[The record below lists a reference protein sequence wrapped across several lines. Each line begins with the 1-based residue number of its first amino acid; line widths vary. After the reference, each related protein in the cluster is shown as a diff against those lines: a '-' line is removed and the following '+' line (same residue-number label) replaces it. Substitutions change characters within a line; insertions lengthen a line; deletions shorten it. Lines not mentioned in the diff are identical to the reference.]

1 MHAQVFVKN
10 GLEFNLN
17 TDTPEIVIPV
27 EDFRGHYG
35 MLSKNEHKFILVNLP
50 SGQIDTSTRT
60 KVVEAS
66 NFIESRNN
74 SVLHMN
80 EFVELVGWEIVDN
93 DYEAATND
101 EGEVIE
107 EVLDFRL
114 ASVSQKL
121 FQEVF
126 GA

>member
-1 MHAQVFVKN
+1 
-10 GLEFNLN
+10 
-17 TDTPEIVIPV
+17 
-27 EDFRGHYG
+27 
-35 MLSKNEHKFILVNLP
+35 MLDKSEHKFILVNLP

-60 KVVEAS
+60 KVVDAS
-66 NFIESRNN
+66 NFIEGRNN

-80 EFVELVGWEIVDN
+80 EFVELVGWEVVDN

-101 EGEVIE
+101 EGEVVE

>member
-1 MHAQVFVKN
+1 MHAQVFIKN

-27 EDFRGHYG
+27 ENFRGHYG
-35 MLSKNEHKFILVNLP
+35 MLNKSEHKFILVNLP
-50 SGQIDTSTRT
+50 SGQVDTSS
-60 KVVEAS
+60 KEKAIESS
-66 NFIESRNN
+66 NFIENRNS

-80 EFVELVGWEIVDN
+80 EFVELVRWEIVDN